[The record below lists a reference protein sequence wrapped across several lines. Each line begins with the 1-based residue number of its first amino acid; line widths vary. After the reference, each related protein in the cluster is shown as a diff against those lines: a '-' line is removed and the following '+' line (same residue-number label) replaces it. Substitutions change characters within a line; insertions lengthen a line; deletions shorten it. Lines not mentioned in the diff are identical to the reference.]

1 MMHAAQGAPASTID
15 LSRIPL
21 DDLIL
26 LHALKSKQDEPATLV
41 ELSPQLREPHD
52 EQRRFLDSPA
62 KRKVI
67 RAGRRGGKT
76 TGVAILAARAFA
88 AGRRVLYG
96 CPTQDQTDK
105 FWYEVCTIFAADIAR
120 GTLIKNE
127 TRRMIERRGTEQ
139 RLRCKTCFNAD
150 TLRGD
155 YCDQLILDEY
165 QLMHE
170 DAWQQVGAPML
181 LDNDGDACFIY
192 TPPSRR
198 TRHLSRAD
206 DPRHASKLYAQAEA
220 HQAAGG
226 ERWAA
231 FHFTSHANP
240 HISRAALAELAQDM
254 TRASMLQEIDA
265 QEVDDVAGAQ
275 WTRKLLDD
283 TRVVEVPEL
292 RRIVV
297 GVDPSGSTTGDA
309 CGIVVCGKSAD
320 GHGYVLDDRTIQGS
334 PHTWATEAV
343 ATFHRWK
350 CDRLVAE
357 VNYGG
362 EMCAE
367 VIRGIAGA
375 PSVEMV
381 NATRGKQVRAEP
393 IAARFEDGRAHLVG
407 SFAALEDEL
416 VSFDGTGKSPNRL
429 DAMVWAM
436 TELRLAG
443 GMGVY
448 V

>member
-231 FHFTSHANP
+231 FHFTSHACCKRSTRRKSTT
-240 HISRAALAELAQDM
+240 SRVRSGRASCST
-254 TRASMLQEIDA
+254 TRASSRYPSCAASSWASTRQEA
-265 QEVDDVAGAQ
+265 RPATRAGSSSAASQ
-275 WTRKLLDD
+275 QTV
-283 TRVVEVPEL
+283 TATY
-292 RRIVV
+292 
-297 GVDPSGSTTGDA
+297 STTGRSRGHRTPGRPKLSRRFTA
-309 CGIVVCGKSAD
+309 GSA
-320 GHGYVLDDRTIQGS
+320 TGS
-334 PHTWATEAV
+334 SQ
-343 ATFHRWK
+343 K
-350 CDRLVAE
+350 
-357 VNYGG
+357 
-362 EMCAE
+362 
-367 VIRGIAGA
+367 
-375 PSVEMV
+375 
-381 NATRGKQVRAEP
+381 
-393 IAARFEDGRAHLVG
+393 
-407 SFAALEDEL
+407 
-416 VSFDGTGKSPNRL
+416 
-429 DAMVWAM
+429 
-436 TELRLAG
+436 
-443 GMGVY
+443 
-448 V
+448 